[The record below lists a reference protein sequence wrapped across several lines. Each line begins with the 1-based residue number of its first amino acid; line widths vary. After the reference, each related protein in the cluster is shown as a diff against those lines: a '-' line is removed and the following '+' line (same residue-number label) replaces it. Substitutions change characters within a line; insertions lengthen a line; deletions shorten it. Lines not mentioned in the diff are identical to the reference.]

1 MTDAVTFLRNAMDQA
16 EQWATAASDGE
27 GRWLIN
33 PRFADHRT
41 IAEFTIEGER
51 GPVVHIDVQEH
62 DPEAHQAEAL
72 LIQANHP
79 AAVLRRIEAERSV
92 LEACD
97 TVLSGWYYGETKE
110 LAHDVIAGLARG
122 WGWTGEE
129 RHD

>member
-1 MTDAVTFLRNAMDQA
+1 MTDAAAFLRNAHAQA
-16 EQWATAASDGE
+16 EQWASAASDSE
-27 GRWLIN
+27 GWWLIN

-41 IAEFTIEGER
+41 VAEFVIEGER
-51 GPVVHIDVQEH
+51 GPVVHVEVQEH
-62 DPEAHQAEAL
+62 DVEAHQAEAL
-72 LIQANHP
+72 LIQANNP
-79 AAVLRRIEAERSV
+79 AAVLRRIKAERAV

-97 TVLSGWYYGETKE
+97 TVLSGWYYGESKE